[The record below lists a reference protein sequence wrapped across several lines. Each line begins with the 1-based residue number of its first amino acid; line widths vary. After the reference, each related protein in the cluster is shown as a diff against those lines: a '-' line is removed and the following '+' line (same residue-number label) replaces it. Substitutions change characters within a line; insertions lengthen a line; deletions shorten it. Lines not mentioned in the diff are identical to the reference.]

1 MVWPVLIALLA
12 VVAIVLVYPLW
23 WRSAQPLPVG
33 LEDREAGQA
42 LADEQRRL
50 LVSLRRLHYDY
61 AEGRVTAADYRTL
74 EAEYQQALA
83 LAMERQAV
91 PQALSPAEPEQAAA
105 PRKLFHRV
113 GSLGVVLLLAV
124 PAVTIFTPPSA
135 LDANG
140 KISLEAV
147 LHKLEKKLVEQPGD
161 VENWTL
167 AARTYEAMDKRSE
180 ARDAWSKVLT
190 LQADH
195 REAMFN
201 LALTL
206 IQSDDSSAR
215 LKGLAYL
222 DVLLKTEPEAPVLLW
237 YKGVALY
244 SLERKQ
250 AAREIWLKLQATLP
264 ADGENAR
271 LVEDALKH
279 SVQ

>member
-12 VVAIVLVYPLW
+12 VVAILLVYPLW

-33 LEDREAGQA
+33 LEDSETDQA

-61 AEGRVTAADYRTL
+61 AEGRMTAADYQAL

-91 PQALSPAEPEQAAA
+91 PQAMSTAEPEQAAA
-105 PRKLFHRV
+105 PRKLLHRV

-124 PAVTIFTPPSA
+124 PVVLIFTPPSA

-140 KISLEAV
+140 KISLETV
-147 LHKLEKKLVEQPGD
+147 LHKLEKKLVEQPDD
-161 VENWTL
+161 VANWTL
-167 AARTYEAMDKRSE
+167 AARTYEAMDKRPE
-180 ARDAWSKVLT
+180 AREAWSKVLM

-201 LALTL
+201 LALAL

-222 DVLLKTEPEAPVLLW
+222 DALLQTDPEAPVLLW
-237 YKGVALY
+237 YKGVALF

-264 ADGENAR
+264 ADGENAK

-279 SVQ
+279 SAQ

>member
-1 MVWPVLIALLA
+1 MVWPVLSALLA
-12 VVAIVLVYPLW
+12 VVAIVLIYPLW

-33 LEDREAGQA
+33 LEGMETGQA
-42 LADEQRRL
+42 LADEQQRL

-61 AEGRVTAADYRTL
+61 AEGRVVEADYRAL

-83 LAMERQAV
+83 LAMERQVV
-91 PQALSPAEPEQAAA
+91 PRALSPAEPEQAAA
-105 PRKLFHRV
+105 LHKVFHRV
-113 GSLGVVLLLAV
+113 GSLGVVLLLVV
-124 PAVTIFTPPSA
+124 PAVTVFTPPSTF
-135 LDANG
+135 DANG

-147 LHKLEKKLVEQPGD
+147 LHKLEKKLVEQPD
-161 VENWTL
+161 VVESWTL

-180 ARDAWSKVLT
+180 ARDAWSKVLV

-201 LALTL
+201 LALAL

-222 DVLLKTEPEAPVLLW
+222 EALLKTEPEAPVLLW
-237 YKGVALY
+237 YKGVALF
-244 SLERKQ
+244 SMERKQ

-264 ADGENAR
+264 PDGENAR

-279 SVQ
+279 SAQ